1 MSTPIVAV
9 SRTKKPPSLAVNEFP
24 VAIATEACNECR
36 MARLTAFEVRAGRQ
50 CPPQIKKQLLP
61 GIEISGWLP
70 LAGEGK
76 FGRAGMMLGMNRV
89 GLLCFY

>member
-1 MSTPIVAV
+1 
-9 SRTKKPPSLAVNEFP
+9 
-24 VAIATEACNECR
+24 

-76 FGRAGMMLGMNRV
+76 FGRAGMMVGMNRV
-89 GLLCFY
+89 GLLMPLRALRRCCWVAAAWRSRSCAD

>member
-1 MSTPIVAV
+1 
-9 SRTKKPPSLAVNEFP
+9 
-24 VAIATEACNECR
+24 

-76 FGRAGMMLGMNRV
+76 FGRADMMGGMSRV
-89 GLLCFY
+89 GRYCF